1 MPYTHLL
8 YMTDSPAHEEI
19 CSECGMRSRVGQP
32 NCSALRDNLSA
43 RDFEQP
49 VPYWKYHRL
58 AVDAYCVQHS
68 SYVASSKSLAAH
80 LCGLCVALEQNNDP
94 NKLKQLQ
101 LWLSTNPKLPKPVL
115 PHFRGNLTIV
125 DVSGIRDAVSYGL
138 AVEAWARLGSIQNL
152 ATNRSGV
159 ASDRIMRKL
168 STWTINAD
176 LVSLNS
182 SLERPGKWTRTYRDL
197 VEELIFEG
205 LLLAMC

>member
-8 YMTDSPAHEEI
+8 NMTDSPAHEEI
-19 CSECGMRSRVGQP
+19 CAECGMRSRVGQP
-32 NCSALRDNLSA
+32 NCFALRDILLA

-58 AVDAYCVQHS
+58 ALDAYCVQHS

-115 PHFRGNLTIV
+115 PHFRGNLTIA

-138 AVEAWARLGSIQNL
+138 AVKAWARSAWEAYRILQPIAREWL
-152 ATNRSGV
+152 ATALCRNYP
-159 ASDRIMRKL
+159 
-168 STWTINAD
+168 
-176 LVSLNS
+176 
-182 SLERPGKWTRTYRDL
+182 PGR
-197 VEELIFEG
+197 
-205 LLLAMC
+205 